1 MSTTGTVLAR
11 QRLPVLAED
20 INREHG
26 LCVASHRDSLRHA
39 IICGRLLIA
48 AKAQVPHGEW
58 LEWLGGNFNG
68 SERAAQGYMRL
79 AREPNPQ
86 RVADTSLRKALQ
98 ALAESRKARPDQ
110 EVEELGGPDNEARAQ
125 PQAAEDRDRHERF
138 PRPGVE
144 RKTWRDIES
153 DLAEAEHKRRLP
165 SKMPTL
171 VPDAK
176 ADLLLDAKV
185 AYERAAQSL
194 GELAQFLRSAR

>member
-1 MSTTGTVLAR
+1 MSATGTVLAR
-11 QRLPVLAED
+11 HPLAALAEE

-26 LCVASHRDSLRHA
+26 VCVASYRDCLRHA
-39 IICGRLLIA
+39 IICGRLLIE
-48 AKAQVPHGEW
+48 AKAQVSHGEW
-58 LEWLGGNFNG
+58 LDWLCGNFDG

-86 RVADTSLRKALQ
+86 RIADMSLREALQ
-98 ALAESRKARPDQ
+98 AVAKPRKPRPDQ
-110 EVEELGGPDNEARAQ
+110 EGDELAGPDNEARAQ

-165 SKMPTL
+165 TKMPTL

-185 AYERAAQSL
+185 AYERAAESL
-194 GELAQFLRSAR
+194 GELAQFVRSAR